1 MYEDALVTLNKDKK
15 LKKIIS
21 SVGECKIRTI
31 SNPFEAL
38 IEAIITQQIS
48 DSAGKAISLR
58 FKNLFGTK
66 YPTANDLFSP
76 LDPAQPCVAWL
87 ANWMPDGYPGT
98 PWQWYQEHMQSPFI
112 RSGDSWIHAPFI
124 CPCFKPDG
132 SSNDS
137 PVILH
142 TESTFSNHW
151 LCPVCG
157 QTYHRHY

>member
-66 YPTANDLFSP
+66 YPTANDIVKLSKDEIKSVGLSRMKAEYIFDISNMIVDKK
-76 LDPAQPCVAWL
+76 L
-87 ANWMPDGYPGT
+87 N
-98 PWQWYQEHMQSPFI
+98 
-112 RSGDSWIHAPFI
+112 
-124 CPCFKPDG
+124 FK
-132 SSNDS
+132 
-137 PVILH
+137 VLKKCL
-142 TESTFSNHW
+142 TKK
-151 LCPVCG
+151 
-157 QTYHRHY
+157 